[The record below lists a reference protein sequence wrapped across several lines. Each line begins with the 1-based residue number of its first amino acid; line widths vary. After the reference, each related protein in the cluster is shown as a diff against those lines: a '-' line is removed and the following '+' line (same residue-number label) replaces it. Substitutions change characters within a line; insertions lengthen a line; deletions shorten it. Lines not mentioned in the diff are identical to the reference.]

1 MPHRLLLCEMT
12 WPTQVLEQ
20 SGMQSKRVMNS
31 RLEFRSLVLEN
42 RQVSLLLFAPTFY
55 LQVKEPSITDQKALT
70 YTGYETHQ
78 RPEGTYTGYETHD
91 IIL

>member
-1 MPHRLLLCEMT
+1 MPHRLLPREMT

-20 SGMQSKRVMNS
+20 SGMQSKRITNS
-31 RLEFRSLVLEN
+31 RLEFRSLMLEN
-42 RQVSLLLFAPTFY
+42 RQASFLLFAPTFY
-55 LQVKEPSITDQKALT
+55 LQVKEPCVTDQKALI

-78 RPEGTYTGYETHD
+78 RPEGTYTGYKTHD